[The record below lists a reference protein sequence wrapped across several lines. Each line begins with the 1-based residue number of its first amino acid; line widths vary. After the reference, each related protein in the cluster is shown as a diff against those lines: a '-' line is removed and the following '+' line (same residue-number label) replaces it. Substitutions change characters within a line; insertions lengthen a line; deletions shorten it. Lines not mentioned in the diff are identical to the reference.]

1 VRTEAEAQAEAEA
14 EAVPPTPGTG
24 LEAGLGAGAGE
35 VDGSDERGG
44 TRTRRQARRQRSVDG
59 AGPVAAAT
67 PQAVEA
73 WLDERLL
80 AGQADLLLWPYLLW
94 PYLLSHTYYG
104 STTWQVD
111 ILPPAAPTLTPLD
124 LPSPARRALGGGA
137 GSTRGTGGAA
147 GGAASDWQS
156 WCCASLLRIVGAE
169 LLVEMLSAAAQ
180 ALLTMTPLTM
190 ALLTM
195 AEMLFA
201 AAQEGSLHP
210 ATCIPRGTRLQPYG
224 RTCATPCPRPR
235 PRPRPCPCPC
245 PMSMS
250 MSMPMSMSMSMSM
263 PMSMSMSMS
272 MYTCRRGRCCCFILT
287 VATLLT
293 SDFLTM
299 AGGVAAAARR
309 RVARSHRR
317 RRRACCAPRALSV
330 AGRLPTRTSAEDA

>member
-1 VRTEAEAQAEAEA
+1 MRTEAEAQAEAEA

-195 AEMLFA
+195 ALLTTA
-201 AAQEGSLHP
+201 L
-210 ATCIPRGTRLQPYG
+210 
-224 RTCATPCPRPR
+224 
-235 PRPRPCPCPC
+235 
-245 PMSMS
+245 
-250 MSMPMSMSMSMSM
+250 
-263 PMSMSMSMS
+263 
-272 MYTCRRGRCCCFILT
+272 LT
-287 VATLLT
+287 VALLT
-293 SDFLTM
+293 CT
-299 AGGVAAAARR
+299 
-309 RVARSHRR
+309 
-317 RRRACCAPRALSV
+317 APRA
-330 AGRLPTRTSAEDA
+330 ARH